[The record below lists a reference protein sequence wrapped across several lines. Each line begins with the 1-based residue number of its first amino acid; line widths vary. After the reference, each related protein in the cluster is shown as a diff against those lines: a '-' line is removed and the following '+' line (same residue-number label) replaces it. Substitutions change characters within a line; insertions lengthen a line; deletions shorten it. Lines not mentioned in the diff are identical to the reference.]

1 LKTVAFT
8 PEAEADAEAEA
19 EAEPDA
25 EAEAEVEGGVLT
37 TLVLLW
43 QR

>member
-19 EAEPDA
+19 EADA

>member
-19 EAEPDA
+19 EAEADA